1 LDGSILGLDIE
12 PNYSGNY
19 RTFSIALI
27 KDDEVKIK
35 KTNVNL
41 REIIFLI
48 KKFNVELIATDNIFE
63 LASNERELRKLFIY
77 FPSRT
82 RIIQIT
88 GNPASPSSTLVEVA
102 RKYGFQVPSKLQP
115 LETAVLVAKLASL
128 GVGYPIKLQED
139 ETFII
144 VSKAMEPS
152 AGGMSMDRY
161 KRNVYANIQY
171 TVNYIRNLLNV
182 NGLKY
187 DLFFS
192 KRSKEGCVFLVYS
205 NKEEVKKFVKP
216 YKGYGIKVRIIPV
229 VKTSNIFSSIS
240 NITAR
245 PLIVAVDPGLSVGLA
260 ILGLDGSLVS
270 LESLKYAGI
279 NSIIEYIIQKGK
291 PLIIT
296 SDKCRASNMVNKLAT
311 KFGSALILPDKDLG
325 VEEKKKLVE
334 NYTNLFEIGNRKI
347 NSHMRDALAAAYFT
361 FKKIYPTLVKI
372 ESELKDFLLSKEDM
386 NKIFEKIIKEK
397 RTLRE
402 AFEETIKDESY
413 EELKVPSVK
422 IQKQELN
429 DKSLEILKRRV
440 DELERITNFQ
450 SLKLQEKD
458 SIIAKLKQEVEKLKD
473 ENYLNIKKNVEVSL
487 LKRRIEDLLNEN
499 KRLEEEI
506 IEGKLIIRK
515 LIDKIK
521 ELKKR
526 EQDVF
531 IIIDNLENIENE
543 KIIGEVVV
551 TKNINKISNKILTLL
566 ASSKVKL
573 IVTLKE
579 VPKEIVYFLNNH
591 GIVVLKI
598 DELDHY
604 IIENIVFL
612 NPKQIKEKLSTYQQ
626 LIREKEEDEKERII
640 KFLKDLKEIKT

>member
-1 LDGSILGLDIE
+1 
-12 PNYSGNY
+12 
-19 RTFSIALI
+19 
-27 KDDEVKIK
+27 
-35 KTNVNL
+35 
-41 REIIFLI
+41 
-48 KKFNVELIATDNIFE
+48 
-63 LASNERELRKLFIY
+63 
-77 FPSRT
+77 
-82 RIIQIT
+82 
-88 GNPASPSSTLVEVA
+88 
-102 RKYGFQVPSKLQP
+102 
-115 LETAVLVAKLASL
+115 
-128 GVGYPIKLQED
+128 
-139 ETFII
+139 
-144 VSKAMEPS
+144 
-152 AGGMSMDRY
+152 
-161 KRNVYANIQY
+161 
-171 TVNYIRNLLNV
+171 
-182 NGLKY
+182 
-187 DLFFS
+187 
-192 KRSKEGCVFLVYS
+192 
-205 NKEEVKKFVKP
+205 
-216 YKGYGIKVRIIPV
+216 
-229 VKTSNIFSSIS
+229 
-240 NITAR
+240 
-245 PLIVAVDPGLSVGLA
+245 
-260 ILGLDGSLVS
+260 
-270 LESLKYAGI
+270 
-279 NSIIEYIIQKGK
+279 
-291 PLIIT
+291 
-296 SDKCRASNMVNKLAT
+296 
-311 KFGSALILPDKDLG
+311 
-325 VEEKKKLVE
+325 
-334 NYTNLFEIGNRKI
+334 
-347 NSHMRDALAAAYFT
+347 
-361 FKKIYPTLVKI
+361 
-372 ESELKDFLLSKEDM
+372 
-386 NKIFEKIIKEK
+386 
-397 RTLRE
+397 
-402 AFEETIKDESY
+402 
-413 EELKVPSVK
+413 
-422 IQKQELN
+422 
-429 DKSLEILKRRV
+429 LKRRV

>member
-1 LDGSILGLDIE
+1 
-12 PNYSGNY
+12 
-19 RTFSIALI
+19 
-27 KDDEVKIK
+27 
-35 KTNVNL
+35 
-41 REIIFLI
+41 
-48 KKFNVELIATDNIFE
+48 
-63 LASNERELRKLFIY
+63 
-77 FPSRT
+77 
-82 RIIQIT
+82 
-88 GNPASPSSTLVEVA
+88 
-102 RKYGFQVPSKLQP
+102 
-115 LETAVLVAKLASL
+115 
-128 GVGYPIKLQED
+128 
-139 ETFII
+139 
-144 VSKAMEPS
+144 
-152 AGGMSMDRY
+152 
-161 KRNVYANIQY
+161 
-171 TVNYIRNLLNV
+171 
-182 NGLKY
+182 
-187 DLFFS
+187 
-192 KRSKEGCVFLVYS
+192 
-205 NKEEVKKFVKP
+205 
-216 YKGYGIKVRIIPV
+216 
-229 VKTSNIFSSIS
+229 
-240 NITAR
+240 
-245 PLIVAVDPGLSVGLA
+245 
-260 ILGLDGSLVS
+260 
-270 LESLKYAGI
+270 
-279 NSIIEYIIQKGK
+279 
-291 PLIIT
+291 
-296 SDKCRASNMVNKLAT
+296 
-311 KFGSALILPDKDLG
+311 
-325 VEEKKKLVE
+325 
-334 NYTNLFEIGNRKI
+334 
-347 NSHMRDALAAAYFT
+347 MRDALAAAYFT